1 MARGRYFAIVWPPA
15 DAEAVE
21 RIEAISAQ
29 VAGDAGWRRVHQG
42 DGLRVWVDAAVGLPV
57 TPLPDGAG
65 VVVGPTWP
73 MPGAALAINPTGA
86 GRQKVA
92 AAFTAVRWGRYVAIL
107 SDRGSGATS
116 VLRDP
121 SGLLEALT
129 WRTRDGDQ
137 VVSSDPFGLPD
148 GLRPPWPSLNWD
160 RITAY
165 VGLLSAAT
173 TEPLFDGMT
182 AIGPG
187 ELHDLASGGAEL
199 IWRPSAFAAAPADTA
214 DGIAEELL
222 RRVDA
227 CTAAL
232 VEPHTK
238 VLMALSGGLDSSI
251 VAASLVAVGAGP
263 KVACWLNR
271 AGDRRD
277 GDERAYARAVTDRLG
292 MPLTAVAKP
301 LTPLEPQDFAEIGRF
316 LWPAINAV
324 DPARDRDEVARLRSQ
339 HATGLVSGDG
349 GDAVFLQAPHAA
361 IWDDLYGRERLR
373 ALFSPVLADVARRSR
388 QSVWQVLAQAHALR
402 RGRAKPTMTPSR
414 FATRRVRETVQ
425 ANRHRWVA
433 EAHEAGVPAGK
444 RLQIQAIANCQVFR
458 GESRRAREAD
468 LIFPLLAQP
477 VVELCLRIP
486 TPLLAGAAYDRAFAR
501 SAFADR
507 LPPEVRDRRGKGNL
521 AGYFSRLV
529 AASLPTLRPY
539 LIEGC
544 LAEARVLDRDR
555 LNAALDPAQLLYG
568 TRGNELLILCAVE
581 AWVRY
586 WQTRM
591 PDTLGAARRV

>member
-1 MARGRYFAIVWPPA
+1 MARGRYFAVVWPAA
-15 DAEAVE
+15 DANAAS
-21 RIEAISAQ
+21 RIEVIAARIAQ
-29 VAGDAGWRRVHQG
+29 DAGWRCAHRG
-42 DGLRVWVDAAVGLPV
+42 AGLRVWVDAAVGLPV
-57 TPLPDGAG
+57 APFPEGGGA
-65 VVVGPTWP
+65 VVGPTWP
-73 MPGAALAINPTGA
+73 MPGATVSQRPRDA
-86 GRQKVA
+86 GPRDVA
-92 AAFTAVRWGRYVAIL
+92 MAYTEARWGRYVAFL
-107 SDRGSGATS
+107 SDRTVGTTS

-121 SGLLEALT
+121 SGLLEALS

-137 VVSSDPFGLPD
+137 VVSSDPFGLPV

-160 RITAY
+160 RIATY

-173 TEPLFDGMT
+173 TAPLFDGLT

-187 ELHDLASGGAEL
+187 ELYDLASGAAEL
-199 IWRPSAFAAAPADTA
+199 IWRSSVFTATSADKAEDVAA
-214 DGIAEELL
+214 ELV

-232 VEPHTK
+232 VEPHAK

-277 GDERAYARAVTDRLG
+277 GDETAYARGVTDRLG

-301 LTPLEPQDFAEIGRF
+301 LTPLEPGDLDEIGQF

-324 DPARDRDEVARLRSQ
+324 DPARDRDEVARLRTNG
-339 HATGLVSGDG
+339 ATGLISGDG

-361 IWDDLYGRERLR
+361 IWDDLYGREGLR

-388 QSVWQVLAQAHALR
+388 QSVWGVLAQAHALR
-402 RGRAKPTMTPSR
+402 RGRAAPTMAPSR
-414 FATRRVRETVQ
+414 FATRWVREAVRMT
-425 ANRHRWVA
+425 RHRWVA
-433 EAHEAGVPAGK
+433 DAHEAGVPAGK

-486 TPLLAGAAYDRAFAR
+486 SPVLAGAAYDRAFAR

-529 AASLPTLRPY
+529 AVSLPTLQPY

-555 LNAALDPAQLLYG
+555 LNAALDPAQLLHG
-568 TRGNELLILCAVE
+568 TRGNELLILCAME
-581 AWVRY
+581 SWVRH

-591 PDTLGAARRV
+591 PDTRDAARRV

>member
-1 MARGRYFAIVWPPA
+1 MAT
-15 DAEAVE
+15 
-21 RIEAISAQ
+21 
-29 VAGDAGWRRVHQG
+29 
-42 DGLRVWVDAAVGLPV
+42 GL
-57 TPLPDGAG
+57 T
-65 VVVGPTWP
+65 VV
-73 MPGAALAINPTGA
+73 
-86 GRQKVA
+86 Q
-92 AAFTAVRWGRYVAIL
+92 WGRYVAIL
-107 SDRGSGATS
+107 ADRPSGGTS

-129 WRTRDGDQ
+129 WRTQDGDH
-137 VVSSDPFGLPD
+137 VVSSDPFGLPE

-173 TEPLFDGMT
+173 TEPLFDGLT

-199 IWRPSAFAAAPADTA
+199 IWRPSTFAAAPLDAV
-214 DGIAEELL
+214 DGVAEELV

-232 VEPHTK
+232 VEPHAK

-251 VAASLVAVGAGP
+251 VAASLAAVGAGP

-277 GDERAYARAVTDRLG
+277 GDERTYARAVTDRLG

-301 LTPLEPQDFAEIGRF
+301 LTPLEPGDLAEIGRF
-316 LWPAINAV
+316 FWPAINAV
-324 DPARDRDEVARLRSQ
+324 DPARDRDELARLRSR

-361 IWDDLYGRERLR
+361 IWDDLYGREGLR

-388 QSVWQVLAQAHALR
+388 QSVWRVLAQAHALR
-402 RGRAKPTMTPSR
+402 RGRTPPTMAPSR

-425 ANRHRWVA
+425 ANRHRWVDD
-433 EAHEAGVPAGK
+433 AHAAGVPAGK

-486 TPLLAGAAYDRAFAR
+486 TPVLAGAAYDRAFAR

-507 LPPEVRDRRGKGNL
+507 LPLEVRDRRGKGNL

-544 LAEARVLDRDR
+544 LAEAGVLDRDR
-555 LNAALDPAQLLYG
+555 LNAALDPAQLLHG